1 MLTADG
7 ALAADGPFRRV
18 LAGFHPRPQ
27 QQDIAAEIARTINGY
42 ETLICEAGTGTGK
55 TFAYLTPAVLSG
67 RKVIISTGTRN
78 LQEQL
83 YHRDLPL
90 VQEALGVPVRRA
102 LLKGRGN
109 YLCQHRLGIHIADG
123 RFPPET
129 LHDLNHIR
137 AWAGG
142 TRSGDIAEVAEIPE
156 DAPVWRLAT
165 STVDNCLGQECPEYA
180 ECHVLRARRGAIAAD
195 LVVVNHHLFLADM
208 ALREEGFGEL
218 LPSADAVIL
227 DEAHQLPDLAVR
239 FFGRSFG
246 SNQLSELARDALS
259 AERREAGDLPA
270 LCDAARRLDGAA
282 REMRLALGPRPGR
295 VSWAQVGE
303 QRRVR
308 ETLEALQGTLAQLEE
323 GLAGAAERGPDLQ
336 ACHRRCRDLAARLEL
351 VAKRQDR
358 DHVRWIELHARS
370 FTWHAS
376 PLEVGELFAARLNA
390 HKCAWIFTSAT
401 LAVDGRFDHFAERIG
416 LRRRHERLWP
426 SPFDFARQTL
436 CYVPEGMPDPNRP
449 EYDAAVCQVAGAVL
463 EASRGRAFI
472 LFTSH
477 RALEAC
483 AAVLRRR
490 VRYPLLVQGGA
501 TRAELLRRFRSTP
514 HAVLLGTGSFW
525 EGVDVRGEALS
536 CVIIDKLPFAA
547 PDDPILRARFAAM
560 REHGLDPFRRYQL
573 PQAVIALKQGAGRLI
588 RDARD
593 RGVLVLCD
601 PRVFTRSYGRVFLD
615 SLPPMRRTR
624 RLPDVRRFFAGVD
637 VDIEPARH

>member
-1 MLTADG
+1 MLTAAE
-7 ALAADGPFRRV
+7 ALAADGPFRSV
-18 LAGFHPRPQ
+18 LADFHPRPQ
-27 QQDIAAEIARTINGY
+27 QQDIAAEIARTIDGY
-42 ETLICEAGTGTGK
+42 ETLVFEAGTGTGK
-55 TFAYLTPAVLSG
+55 TFAYLIPAVLSG

-90 VQEALGVPVRRA
+90 VQKALGAPVRSA
-102 LLKGRGN
+102 LLKGRSN
-109 YLCQHRLGIHIADG
+109 YLCRHRLAAHLADG
-123 RFPPET
+123 RFPSET

-137 AWAGG
+137 TWAGR
-142 TRSGDIAEVAEIPE
+142 THTGDIAEVAGIPE
-156 DAPVWRLAT
+156 GAPVWRFAT

-227 DEAHQLPDLAVR
+227 DEAHQLPDLAAR
-239 FFGRSFG
+239 FFGRSLG
-246 SNQLSELARDALS
+246 SNQLSELARDAVS

-270 LCDAARRLDGAA
+270 LSETARHLDRAA
-282 REMRLALGPRPGR
+282 REMRLALGRDPGR
-295 VSWAQVGE
+295 VSWDRVAE

-308 ETLEALQGTLAQLEE
+308 ETLEILRGTLAELEE
-323 GLAGAAERGPDLQ
+323 ALAGAAERGPDLQ
-336 ACHRRCRDLAARLEL
+336 ACHRRCRDLSARLEW
-351 VAKRQDR
+351 VAQQQEL

-390 HKCAWIFTSAT
+390 QKCAWIFTSAT
-401 LAVDGRFDHFAERIG
+401 LAVDGRFEHFAARIG
-416 LRRRHERLWP
+416 LGERRERLWP

-436 CYVPEGMPDPNRP
+436 CYVPEGMPEPNRP
-449 EYDAAVCQVAGAVL
+449 EYDAAVCEAAGAVL

-483 AAVLRRR
+483 AAMLPQR
-490 VRYPLLVQGGA
+490 VRYPLLVQGRA

-514 HAVLLGTGSFW
+514 HAVLLGAGSFW
-525 EGVDVRGEALS
+525 EGVDVRGDALS

-547 PDDPILRARFAAM
+547 PDDPILQARFAAM
-560 REHGLDPFRRYQL
+560 RERGLDPFRDYQL

-615 SLPPMRRTR
+615 SLPPMPRTR
-624 RLPDVRRFFAGVD
+624 RLVHVQRFFSGAD
-637 VDIEPARH
+637 ADIEAARH